1 MFTYFE
7 NVSIYKFSILED
19 MNFFS
24 SRPDVLEGMETT
36 SKVSITSVGI
46 TSNCSQRL
54 DSVLS
59 RDDNLDL
66 S

>member
-1 MFTYFE
+1 MFTHFE

-24 SRPDVLEGMETT
+24 SMPDVLEGMKTT

-46 TSNCSQRL
+46 TSNCSQQL